1 MNRRGFFAAVAAI
14 PLALARKEHDP
25 FYLGAVERVEP
36 QEFEIIFDQ
45 YDKPPE
51 HGVELFIDGV
61 RVPGVTNV
69 VGPKVGWLQTRQKA
83 TSGHPLI
90 K

>member
-1 MNRRGFFAAVAAI
+1 MTRQETTSRRGFFAVIAAI
-14 PLALARKEHDP
+14 PLAFIKKEP
-25 FYLGAVERVEP
+25 ERFYLGAVERVEP

-69 VGPKVGWLQTRQKA
+69 VGPKAYWL
-83 TSGHPLI
+83 
-90 K
+90 